1 MQITQDQLNYLSNYY
16 TNLTVS
22 IDEFNNY
29 LSNLTPYISTISVSY
44 FDSSSETEGYYNI
57 NSSSDNLTT
66 IYYSVNV
73 NNEIEINPYIYNE
86 LGIINTSISNIKNY
100 VNNNTE
106 DFFTS
111 IENTLAIKQTVEYF
125 ING

>member
-1 MQITQDQLNYLSNYY
+1 LQITQDQLNYLSNYY